1 MSRLLLLCIL
11 LIGCRPKNKLSSE
24 GLKVGEW
31 KEQVNDS
38 LTEIGEYKIISIAN
52 YDTIRHLG
60 ESWIEVRYRKS
71 TPLLF
76 YNSRSSNNI
85 SVRHG
90 LWQLINSN
98 GKVYEEKFWNLGLS
112 DSSKYYN
119 EDGSINFFEYD
130 DYETDTSFYLTYKD
144 NRLFKKAFYP
154 PEDKNNQTEIYYPNN
169 NLYISNCEV
178 YFSGIYH
185 SPKKSSNTINI
196 SSKTP
201 LEINSISSSSNTLET
216 NFTKNNLP
224 YSLNKNDTLRLSLLY
239 TPDPTSLILYDTI
252 TIQTSE
258 KHVPPYKIYCSLH
271 FAHLDYTNIEE
282 THTLSLSKSKDK
294 YLYISRLGSQTDAY
308 LVNKNGFKK
317 HYETNKEINKID
329 LSQLEIGNYNLTII
343 SCNTGGGIILNI
355 TK

>member
-144 NRLFKKAFYP
+144 NRLLRKHFIHQKIKTIKQKF
-154 PEDKNNQTEIYYPNN
+154 TTLIIIY
-169 NLYISNCEV
+169 IFQIV
-178 YFSGIYH
+178 KFTFRVFIIV
-185 SPKKSSNTINI
+185 PK
-196 SSKTP
+196 
-201 LEINSISSSSNTLET
+201 
-216 NFTKNNLP
+216 
-224 YSLNKNDTLRLSLLY
+224 
-239 TPDPTSLILYDTI
+239 
-252 TIQTSE
+252 
-258 KHVPPYKIYCSLH
+258 
-271 FAHLDYTNIEE
+271 
-282 THTLSLSKSKDK
+282 
-294 YLYISRLGSQTDAY
+294 SRVTR
-308 LVNKNGFKK
+308 
-317 HYETNKEINKID
+317 
-329 LSQLEIGNYNLTII
+329 
-343 SCNTGGGIILNI
+343 
-355 TK
+355 

>member
-1 MSRLLLLCIL
+1 M
-11 LIGCRPKNKLSSE
+11 
-24 GLKVGEW
+24 
-31 KEQVNDS
+31 
-38 LTEIGEYKIISIAN
+38 
-52 YDTIRHLG
+52 
-60 ESWIEVRYRKS
+60 
-71 TPLLF
+71 
-76 YNSRSSNNI
+76 
-85 SVRHG
+85 
-90 LWQLINSN
+90 
-98 GKVYEEKFWNLGLS
+98 
-112 DSSKYYN
+112 
-119 EDGSINFFEYD
+119 
-130 DYETDTSFYLTYKD
+130 
-144 NRLFKKAFYP
+144 
-154 PEDKNNQTEIYYPNN
+154 
-169 NLYISNCEV
+169 
-178 YFSGIYH
+178 
-185 SPKKSSNTINI
+185 
-196 SSKTP
+196 
-201 LEINSISSSSNTLET
+201 EINSISSSSNTLET
-216 NFTKNNLP
+216 NVTKNNLP